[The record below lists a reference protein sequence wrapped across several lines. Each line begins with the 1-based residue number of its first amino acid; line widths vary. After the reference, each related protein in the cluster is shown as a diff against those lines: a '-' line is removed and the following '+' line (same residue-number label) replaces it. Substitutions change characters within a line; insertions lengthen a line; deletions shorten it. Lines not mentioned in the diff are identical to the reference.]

1 MTLGPAQTRERSK
14 LITLDDVIVEGNTWP
29 LVPDD
34 EYVMQRLYHETVMAF
49 RTPKVFLHLQIVEP
63 GQHHG
68 KRLICAYRIKEL
80 IGKRGR
86 GGRFEITRHQELFLT
101 LARLHDKRLRH
112 DRISLRALTKV
123 LLRATTRTVTTD
135 YKGRPLPE
143 SLRYSVVDQLVA
155 IEAGAL

>member
-1 MTLGPAQTRERSK
+1 MTLGSTQARERGK
-14 LITLDDVIVEGNTWP
+14 LIMLDDVIVEGNVWP

-34 EYVMQRLYHETVMAF
+34 EYVMQCLYHETVMAF
-49 RTPKVFLHLQIVEP
+49 RTPKVMVHMQIVDAGP
-63 GQHHG
+63 HYG
-68 KRLICAYRIKEL
+68 KRLIRAYRVKEL
-80 IGKRGR
+80 IGKGGR
-86 GGRFEITRHQELFLT
+86 GGRLKITRHHELFLT

-143 SLRYSVVDQLVA
+143 SLRYSVVHQLVA